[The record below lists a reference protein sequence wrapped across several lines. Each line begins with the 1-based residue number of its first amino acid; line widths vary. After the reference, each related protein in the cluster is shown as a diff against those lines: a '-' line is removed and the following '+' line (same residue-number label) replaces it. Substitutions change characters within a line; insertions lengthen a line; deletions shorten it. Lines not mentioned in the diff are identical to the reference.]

1 MATPPPLSSF
11 RVRPR
16 FEHPL
21 ALAPEAARARILAGL
36 ARCTPGF
43 EVHDFPGFIGLHHAP
58 ERRRYWSPRLF
69 IMLDPA
75 PDGTTR
81 VTGTYGPEIEVWGV
95 FLYGYLIT
103 GLLGTFSGVFGGAQM
118 LVGGEPWAFW
128 ITGTMGVIAGLLYL
142 GAQLGQKLG
151 AAQTYQLHEAYRA
164 AVGPEAAEE
173 AVPAGEARGA
183 TMAGG
188 GI

>member
-16 FEHPL
+16 FEHAL
-21 ALAPEAARARILAGL
+21 AVAPEAARARILAGL
-36 ARCTPGF
+36 TRCTPRF
-43 EVHDFPGFIGLHHAP
+43 EVHDFPGFIGLHLP
-58 ERRRYWSPRLF
+58 PGQRRYWSPRLF

-118 LVGGEPWAFW
+118 LVGSEPWAFW
-128 ITGTMGVIAGLLYL
+128 ITGSMGVIAGVLYL

-164 AVGPEAAEE
+164 AVGPIADEAA
-173 AVPAGEARGA
+173 AGAGERTV